1 MFNHRLHNFPHVK
14 NHPVFPSVFHGKTM
28 VKSSMFDGEPMDQ
41 WVKSLFSYSFSHVSM
56 VFGVSPRNKKLKLNC
71 TTIFYLYHYY
81 TTVIPLYCY
90 QLPHDP
96 TIFLRLFPW
105 KFSPGFLPRPCRH
118 LGGLS
123 RSAASCGSSWR
134 WPGWVK
140 LGLPWKK
147 SRFDHG
153 FTMRKSCLPGFD
165 HEKKLFTWVL
175 PWEKVVYQGF
185 TMRKVV
191 YHGLTMKK
199 IVYQGFTIRKSC
211 LPWFDHEKKLF
222 TMVWPW
228 EKNVYQ
234 GFTMRKSCLPW
245 FDHEKTLFTMVWP

>member
-56 VFGVSPRNKKLKLNC
+56 VFGVSPRNKKLKLNY

-118 LGGLS
+118 LGGLW
-123 RSAASCGSSWR
+123 RQPAAG
-134 WPGWVK
+134 PAAP
-140 LGLPWKK
+140 LPAAAAGG
-147 SRFDHG
+147 D
-153 FTMRKSCLPGFD
+153 LD
-165 HEKKLFTWVL
+165 E
-175 PWEKVVYQGF
+175 
-185 TMRKVV
+185 
-191 YHGLTMKK
+191 
-199 IVYQGFTIRKSC
+199 
-211 LPWFDHEKKLF
+211 
-222 TMVWPW
+222 
-228 EKNVYQ
+228 
-234 GFTMRKSCLPW
+234 
-245 FDHEKTLFTMVWP
+245 